1 MDFAAARHNMVEC
14 QIRPNQVT
22 DQRLLDALSD
32 IPREAFVP
40 KSRQGV
46 AYVDEAVAIADG
58 RYVMEPMILGR
69 LLQTAEVTAD
79 AVVLDIGCGTGY
91 SAAVLSRLA
100 STVVALEC
108 DPALAALATETL
120 SGLDIDTVAVVEG
133 PLEAGYA
140 NQGPYDVILFDGA
153 VAAIPDV
160 IRDQIADG
168 GRLVGIVADGGVGKG
183 TILANY
189 AGVFSTRQVFDAGTP
204 TLPGLAP
211 APAFQF

>member
-14 QIRPNQVT
+14 QVRPNQVT

-46 AYVDEAVAIADG
+46 AYVDEAVAIGDG

-140 NQGPYDVILFDGA
+140 KQGPYDVILFDGA
-153 VAAIPDV
+153 VAAVPDV

-189 AGVFSTRQVFDAGTP
+189 AGVFSSRQVFDAGTP
-204 TLPGLAP
+204 ALPGFA
-211 APAFQF
+211 ATPAFQF

>member
-14 QIRPNQVT
+14 QVRPNQVT
-22 DQRLLDALSD
+22 DLRLLDALSD

-46 AYVDEAVAIADG
+46 AYVDEAVAIGDG

-120 SGLDIDTVAVVEG
+120 SALDIDTVAVVEG

-140 NQGPYDVILFDGA
+140 KQGPYDVILFDGA

-160 IRDQIADG
+160 IRDQIAAG

-189 AGVFSTRQVFDAGTP
+189 DGVFSTRQVFDAGTP
-204 TLPGLAP
+204 ALPGFDA

>member
-1 MDFAAARHNMVEC
+1 MDFAAARQNMVEC
-14 QIRPNQVT
+14 QVRPNQVT

-40 KSRQGV
+40 KFRQGI

-58 RYVMEPMILGR
+58 RYMMEPMILGR
-69 LLQTAEVTAD
+69 LLQTAQVTAD
-79 AVVLDIGCGTGY
+79 AVVLDIGCGSGY

-120 SGLDIDTVAVVEG
+120 SGLGIDTVAVVEG

-140 NQGPYDVILFDGA
+140 KQGPYDVILFDGA
-153 VAAIPDV
+153 VDAIPDV

-168 GRLVGIVADGGVGKG
+168 GRLVGIVDDGSLGKG

-189 AGVFSTRQVFDAGTP
+189 AGVFSSRQIFDAGTP
-204 TLPGLAP
+204 ALPGFEA